1 MFHDRRTGRGG
12 VAVSRR
18 TLVTGFA
25 AALAAA
31 PATRAGV
38 AAGRF
43 DVTFLFTNDI
53 HACRMAH
60 GLSPHCKDE
69 GKTDHALRR
78 HVAGMNRVHHHR
90 WPKAI
95 NGAPTGLHGA
105 GEPIAQPLGLV
116 IGGDMTDD
124 GGGQV
129 AHPGGPLPQPGHA
142 NLLPGDGRQLV
153 QFSEHYRQAA
163 SGDSI
168 GFPAYL
174 GLGNHDL
181 DQDGPTGGLR
191 LVSRGAARL
200 RQAQSSARSPAT
212 DPPVPVSSYDDQSD
226 CYSWDWG
233 GLHLVQAHR
242 HAGDTTKGAV
252 DSLPWIERDLADRA
266 SDGRPVIMIQHYGWD
281 PFSAEH
287 WDPEAKTFD
296 AHGSGPPH
304 WWGEDEWQAACE
316 VLSPYNVIA
325 VLHGHE
331 HENTLHYRWRG
342 LDVFK
347 PRAGFLGGLR
357 HPAGHRALHG
367 RGIRR
372 GRRRLGRSA
381 LHGRLRQ
388 RSAGLASGK
397 PMMPRSRKAR
407 HEDRIAWG
415 SDRPLALFR

>member
-1 MFHDRRTGRGG
+1 MFDDRRNGRGG

-25 AALAAA
+25 AALATA
-31 PATRAGV
+31 PATRAPG

-43 DVTFLFTNDI
+43 DVTFLFTSDV

-95 NGAPTGLHGA
+95 HGAPTGLHGA
-105 GEPIAQPLGLV
+105 GEPMTQPLGLV

-129 AHPGGPLPQPGHA
+129 AHPGGPLPQPGQPK
-142 NLLPGDGRQLV
+142 LLPGDGRQLV

-168 GFPAYL
+168 RFPAYL

-181 DQDGPTGGLR
+181 DQDGPTGAFDWYREELR
-191 LVSRGAARL
+191 DYVKLNHRRAPGYRP
-200 RQAQSSARSPAT
+200 PA
-212 DPPVPVSSYDDQSD
+212 PVASYDDQSD

-233 GLHLVQAHR
+233 ELHLVQAHR
-242 HAGDTTKGAV
+242 HAGDTAKGAV
-252 DSLPWIERDLADRA
+252 DSLPWIARDLAERA
-266 SDGRPVIMIQHYGWD
+266 SDGRPVIVIQHYGWD
-281 PFSAEH
+281 PFSAER
-287 WDPEAKTFD
+287 WDPALKTFT
-296 AHGSGPPH
+296 ATGAGPPH
-304 WWGEDEWQAACE
+304 WWGEDEWQAMREA
-316 VLSPYNVIA
+316 LRPYNVIA

-342 LDVFK
+342 LDVIK
-347 PRAGFLGGLR
+347 PRAGFLGGFAILR
-357 HPAGHRALHG
+357 ITDRFMDVVFAEVTDAAGDLRFTKAFAKKMPAWR
-367 RGIRR
+367 
-372 GRRRLGRSA
+372 
-381 LHGRLRQ
+381 
-388 RSAGLASGK
+388 
-397 PMMPRSRKAR
+397 
-407 HEDRIAWG
+407 
-415 SDRPLALFR
+415 

>member
-1 MFHDRRTGRGG
+1 MFHDPRTGRGG
-12 VAVSRR
+12 VAISRR

-53 HACRMAH
+53 HACRVAH
-60 GLSPHCKDE
+60 GLNPNCLEE

-78 HVAGMNRVHHHR
+78 HVAGINRAHQHR
-90 WPKAI
+90 WPKDIA
-95 NGAPTGLHGA
+95 GAPTGLHGA

-129 AHPGGPLPQPGHA
+129 AHPGGPLPRPGHA
-142 NLLPGDGRQLV
+142 NLLPGDGRQLA
-153 QFSEHYRQAA
+153 QFSEHYRRGE
-163 SGDSI
+163 SGDSVKI
-168 GFPAYL
+168 PVYL

-181 DQDGPTGGLR
+181 DQD
-191 LVSRGAARL
+191 
-200 RQAQSSARSPAT
+200 SPAEALNWYREELRGYVKANHMRT
-212 DPPVPVSSYDDQSD
+212 PDYDPPVPVTSYDDQSD

-242 HAGDTTKGAV
+242 CMGDTAKGAV
-252 DSLPWIERDLADRA
+252 DSLPWIERDLATWA
-266 SDGRPVIMIQHYGWD
+266 GDGRPVIICQHYGWD
-281 PFSAEH
+281 SFSAEH

-304 WWGEDEWQAACE
+304 WWTEDEWQAAYE
-316 VLSPYNVIA
+316 VLRPYNVIA

-347 PRAGFLGGLR
+347 PRAGFLGGLAIVR
-357 HPAGHRALHG
+357 VTERFMDVAFAEVVDDSGDLRFTVAFGKNLPA
-367 RGIRR
+367 
-372 GRRRLGRSA
+372 
-381 LHGRLRQ
+381 
-388 RSAGLASGK
+388 
-397 PMMPRSRKAR
+397 
-407 HEDRIAWG
+407 
-415 SDRPLALFR
+415 